1 MVIEEFAMPRWDEAS
16 VDEMVADPIVR
27 ALMAA
32 DRVNPN
38 QLKRLMRSV
47 QHAIERRVTAASLPH
62 RAMCVAANLFGREP
76 QCTARS

>member
-1 MVIEEFAMPRWDEAS
+1 MPRWDEAS

-32 DRVNPN
+32 DRVDPN

-47 QHAIERRVTAASLPH
+47 QLHAATNRNALPG
-62 RAMCVAANLFGREP
+62 AE
-76 QCTARS
+76 Q